1 MRQHERDEYME
12 RKKEK
17 EAREEQL
24 RKAFLKMS
32 AQKKSMARRKNDMQ
46 ETVEVVDETETEE
59 EDQLS
64 AARRTHWAVS
74 PEKILSPSNCI
85 TIYVISPIQFFTFI
99 GR

>member
-1 MRQHERDEYME
+1 MGSTDIPNLLACCGVGLAFGEATEVNYSTMRQHERDEYME

-46 ETVEVVDETETEE
+46 ETVEVVDETEAEE
-59 EDQLS
+59 EDQ
-64 AARRTHWAVS
+64 VS
-74 PEKILSPSNCI
+74 VKN
-85 TIYVISPIQFFTFI
+85 
-99 GR
+99 